1 MSKSDVTKGGR
12 WWVSVLM
19 VVWGVPTVMGGT
31 QGAYMNSLGYGR
43 AAASIFYSGQVSSL
57 LSPPQYYP
65 CAAVNPLNTF
75 VCANAPAA
83 LPSGT
88 PPSVYCQSKGG
99 PNFVWRIQ
107 SYVTGGATA
116 DHPELESR
124 VNIIPAPCASY
135 DMASSAVFNDAFSGS
150 ITVNATA
157 TQGAAL
163 WVRGYE
169 FLGEGEPQS
178 LEELQENGEL
188 KWDLLLV
195 GPFDLQQDNCT
206 ALTIPFTTRTGHENL
221 YFVADGV
228 AKSTPLEV
236 VCAGDVTF
244 GCGEPVIYPEV
255 EVNGGCGKVT
265 LSYDP
270 PVDELPPGDAL
281 VTVTAM
287 DEAGNVAHC
296 TFMVVR
302 EVLTFQGFY
311 PPLGGPGGSCSA
323 PGCQFKVG
331 SKIPVKFMTFCS
343 GSTFLEG
350 SPTLSIRKCGTTQ
363 NVVNARFQMVANQW
377 HYNWETKGLAKGTY
391 LLTATLQDGT
401 QRGLYVRLK

>member
-1 MSKSDVTKGGR
+1 MSKSDVTKGSEWLAGA
-12 WWVSVLM
+12 LM
-19 VVWGVPTVMGGT
+19 VVLGVPAVMGGT
-31 QGAYMNSLGYGR
+31 QGAYMNSLGYGK
-43 AAASIFYSGQVSSL
+43 AAASVFYNGLVSSR
-57 LSPPQYYP
+57 LSPAQFNP
-65 CAAVNPLNTF
+65 CAGVNPLSTF
-75 VCANAPAA
+75 VCGNAPAP
-83 LPSGT
+83 LPTGT

-116 DHPELESR
+116 DHPELENR

-135 DMASSAVFNDAFSGS
+135 DMASSAVFNDPFSGS

-195 GPFDLQQDNCT
+195 GPFNLQVDDCT

-236 VCAGDVTF
+236 VCGGDVTF
-244 GCGEPVIYPEV
+244 GCTEEVIYPEV
-255 EVNGGCGKVT
+255 AVNGGCGQVT

-270 PVDELPPGDAL
+270 PADQLPPGETL

-296 TFMVVR
+296 TFTAVR

-311 PPLGGPGGSCSA
+311 PPLAGPGGTCSA
-323 PGCQFKVG
+323 PACEFKLG
-331 SKIPVKFMTFCS
+331 SRIPVKFMIFCG
-343 GSTFLEG
+343 GSTFLQG
-350 SPTLSIRKCGTTQ
+350 SPTLSIRKCGTSQ
-363 NVVNARFQMVANQW
+363 NVVDASFQLVPPQW
-377 HYNWETKGLAKGTY
+377 HFNWETRGLSKGTY
-391 LLTATLQDGT
+391 RLTATLQDGT
-401 QRGLYVRLK
+401 QRVLYVRLK